1 MIKVEREAMSASSAA
16 QVDKMT
22 QGVLLG
28 CTLHLRLC
36 LPKQATYR
44 AAWQWHLG
52 NAP

>member
-36 LPKQATYR
+36 LPNKLHTVQPGSGT
-44 AAWQWHLG
+44 
-52 NAP
+52 